1 MSKQNKL
8 WSRNFSLLVGGQLFS
23 VFANAILQFTLS
35 LYVLDLTGSAGVFAG
50 ITVLS
55 IIPRVI
61 FLPFGGILA
70 DRLPK
75 KRVMLALDACYAVLT
90 VVLGVGW
97 LYHESVIFIAVISIL
112 LGVASAFETPVVQA
126 AIPAVQ
132 PKEHLERSNGI
143 VSAVAM
149 LANLLAPALA
159 GFLYAVLAV
168 PVLFIGCCIVFA
180 IAVVFESLLIIPHE
194 RVADGKKAFEFVA
207 YDIHELKGYLKAEQ
221 PVIVRI
227 AFVAA
232 IINMLISSF
241 LSVGIPYITRV
252 GLSVSSELFGTM
264 QTLFA
269 VGGLLGS
276 IAVGGVAKILA
287 PDKLH
292 RLLLAGALLFSSLVI
307 PFLLTMTDNA
317 AFWLI
322 TIISTIMQA
331 VFAAL
336 SIYLITLI
344 QKLTKPDMLGRVMS
358 MVMMLST
365 VALPIGQG
373 IYGVILE
380 TSLNQIVWVILAAGT
395 LCAGIALAARRNFGK
410 LNQQIKLLSR
420 NEEENL

>member
-1 MSKQNKL
+1 MSTQNKL

-50 ITVLS
+50 IMALS
-55 IIPRVI
+55 VIPRVV

-75 KRVMLALDACYAVLT
+75 KKVMIALDSCYTILT
-90 VVLGVGW
+90 VVLGLGL
-97 LYHESVIFIAVISIL
+97 LYRESVLLIAVISIM
-112 LGVASAFETPVVQA
+112 LGVASAFETPVVQS

-132 PKEHLERSNGI
+132 PKEHLEQSNGI

-159 GFLYAVLAV
+159 GLLYSVLAV
-168 PVLFIGCCIVFA
+168 PVLFMSCCVVFA
-180 IAVVFESLLIIPHE
+180 VAVVLESFLIIPYQKS
-194 RVADGKKAFEFVA
+194 VDDKKAVEIVA
-207 YDIHELKGYLKAEQ
+207 YDVSELNRYLKTEQ

-227 AFVAA
+227 SIVAA
-232 IINMLISSF
+232 LINMLISSF
-241 LSVGIPYITRV
+241 LVVGIPYIARV
-252 GLSVSSELFGTM
+252 SLSVSSELFGTM

-276 IAVGGVAKILA
+276 ISVGVITKVLA

-292 RLLLAGALLFSSLVI
+292 RLLLVGAVLFSCLTI
-307 PFLLTMTDNA
+307 PFLAPMTDNA
-317 AFWLI
+317 AFWVI
-322 TIISTIMQA
+322 TVVSTVMQG

-336 SIYLITLI
+336 SVYLISLI

-358 MVMMLST
+358 MVLMLST

-373 IYGVILE
+373 IYGALME
-380 TSLNQIVWVILAAGT
+380 TRMNRIAFVILAVGI
-395 LCAGIALAARRNFGK
+395 LCGGIALLARKDFGR
-410 LNQQIKLLSR
+410 LNLQLEKVKQY
-420 NEEENL
+420 EEEHI